1 MGERYID
8 KIELTEEEVNR
19 IKSKAINSL
28 PLNPTAQ
35 GWSGSQIRQRMAA
48 SITDGEDSL
57 LFNLKEKLH
66 YIKKA
71 FGEVESA
78 SKWYYGHV
86 IKQDNLEINLEL
98 IDAYP
103 NDFYLNNTN
112 GDIFICVNRN
122 DLAGIAVWSFV
133 YNIKD

>member
-1 MGERYID
+1 MGEKYID

-57 LFNLKEKLH
+57 LYNIKEKLH
-66 YIKKA
+66 YIKQA
-71 FGEVESA
+71 FTSLDGSLGSGKRVHLP
-78 SKWYYGHV
+78 SKEEP
-86 IKQDNLEINLEL
+86 D
-98 IDAYP
+98 D
-103 NDFYLNNTN
+103 
-112 GDIFICVNRN
+112 
-122 DLAGIAVWSFV
+122 
-133 YNIKD
+133 IKDGDMWFQIID

>member
-1 MGERYID
+1 MNEKYID

-57 LFNLKEKLH
+57 LYNIKEKLY
-66 YIKKA
+66 YIKQA
-71 FGEVESA
+71 FAGLGGLPDAGKRVYPASREEPDDMKDGEM
-78 SKWYYGHV
+78 WFQ
-86 IKQDNLEINLEL
+86 I
-98 IDAYP
+98 ID
-103 NDFYLNNTN
+103 
-112 GDIFICVNRN
+112 
-122 DLAGIAVWSFV
+122 
-133 YNIKD
+133 

>member
-1 MGERYID
+1 MA
-8 KIELTEEEVNR
+8 KINRINETTIKKLKNKSVLPAPEVIVGKPNLVKNMFVGLITDPTNSIVSEINRIVEEVN
-19 IKSKAINSL
+19 AF
-28 PLNPTAQ
+28 Q
-35 GWSGSQIRQRMAA
+35 G
-48 SITDGEDSL
+48 
-57 LFNLKEKLH
+57 
-66 YIKKA
+66 
-71 FGEVESA
+71 A

-122 DLAGIAVWSFV
+122 DLAGI
-133 YNIKD
+133 